1 MKGTEAK
8 NSVFAKIIGSFPNA
22 FWFSFGK
29 ILRVPVTEKGEIV
42 EIKVQLTAAK
52 NILGGNNTVESS
64 PNNHDMNFEQAPA
77 NMIEPTPQGEETVQ
91 NLLKSLGMI

>member
-8 NSVFAKIIGSFPNA
+8 NSVFAKIIESFPNA
-22 FWFSFGK
+22 FWETEGK

-64 PNNHDMNFEQAPA
+64 TNSNEMNFEQTPTKT
-77 NMIEPTPQGEETVQ
+77 IEPTPQEKENVQ